1 MSPISPMQ
9 IRALQAARRAAGITD
24 DDWRARLARDFRV
37 TSTKDL
43 SSSAAG
49 RLLDEFRSGSKAVG
63 KPLAAGAKQ
72 LTGPFA
78 PKLRALWITGWQ
90 LGVVHD
96 RTDKAMLAFVER
108 QTGIE
113 NTRFLRDAG
122 AARAAIE
129 GLKAW
134 IGREAKFDWP
144 TSGEATTSV
153 LDDGSG
159 RKIVVQTR
167 PKDATPAQIKRAVI
181 RRMWFMLVEAGNQV
195 VSSPEADMQ
204 AYAGTVVARLSGPLH
219 QRAEPRQLISLTGT
233 ELDAVAQAL
242 AAKLREYR
250 KVKATV
256 AARRAARRAGA

>member
-9 IRALQAARRAAGITD
+9 IRALQAARRGAGITD
-24 DDWRARLARDFRV
+24 EDWRARLARDFRV

-43 SSSAAG
+43 SSAAAG
-49 RLLDEFRSGSKAVG
+49 RLLDEFKGVS

-78 PKLRALWITGWQ
+78 GKLRALWITGHQ

-144 TSGEATTSV
+144 TE
-153 LDDGSG
+153 
-159 RKIVVQTR
+159 
-167 PKDATPAQIKRAVI
+167 DATDPTVIKRAVI
-181 RRMWFMLVEAGNQV
+181 RCMWCMLVEAGNQV
-195 VSSPEADMQ
+195 VSSPEADLQ

-219 QRAEPRQLISLTGT
+219 HRAEPRQLISLTGE

-256 AARRAARRAGA
+256 AARRAARRAEA

>member
-24 DDWRARLARDFRV
+24 DDWRARLSRDFRV

-43 SSSAAG
+43 SSAAAG
-49 RLLDEFRSGSKAVG
+49 RLLDEFQGVS

-96 RTDKAMLAFVER
+96 RTDKAMLAFIER

-113 NTRFLRDAG
+113 NTRFLRDA
-122 AARAAIE
+122 ADARAAIE

-134 IGREAKFDWP
+134 IGRAAKFDWP
-144 TSGEATTSV
+144 TSGEATARV
-153 LDDGSG
+153 IEDSG
-159 RKIVVQTR
+159 RKIVAYAR
-167 PKDATPAQIKRAVI
+167 PKDPSPAQIKRAVI
-181 RRMWFMLVEAGNQV
+181 LRMWEMLVEAGNQV
-195 VSSPEADMQ
+195 VVSPEVDLQSYIGAIVDKQMRSRRDVKSL
-204 AYAGTVVARLSGPLH
+204 AGD
-219 QRAEPRQLISLTGT
+219 
-233 ELDAVAQAL
+233 ELDRVAQAL

-250 KVKATV
+250 RVKATI
-256 AARRAARRAGA
+256 AARRAARRVGA